1 MEVIPAIDLMKGVV
15 VRLERGDPKTFKA
28 YQNLGNPL
36 EVAEKWKREGASSI
50 HIVDL
55 DAAMNTG
62 SNLNTVMRLIREI
75 GIPVQ
80 VGGGIRSREVAE
92 EILKLGVRRVIV
104 ATLAFERTSELSK
117 LLEEFGSDRVMVAL
131 DYLNDMVMIRG
142 WKSST
147 EFTLQEAIAKFLKL
161 GVKVYLLTSVSR
173 DGLLSGPDY
182 ATLMNIVESTGADV
196 FAAGGIGSL
205 EDLTTLKQTGIR
217 GVVIGKALYENR
229 FSLKDAINLVK
240 N

>member
-1 MEVIPAIDLMKGVV
+1 MEVIPAIDLMKGMV

-62 SNLNTVMRLIREI
+62 SNLNTVVRLIREI

-131 DYLNDMVMIRG
+131 DYLNDMIMIRG

-147 EFTLQEAIAKFLKL
+147 EFTLQEAIAKFRKL

-182 ATLMNIVESTGADV
+182 ATLRNIVKSTGADV